1 MRATGKDL
9 AVNRN
14 DLVADL
20 AARTGLS
27 RADSAR
33 AVDGL
38 FDAITDAL
46 KNGQDVRIVGFG
58 AFSVSERRASDG
70 RNPRTGEPMRI
81 PASRQPRFKAGK
93 GLKEAVN

>member
-1 MRATGKDL
+1 M
-9 AVNRN
+9 NRN

-58 AFSVSERRASDG
+58 AF
-70 RNPRTGEPMRI
+70 P
-81 PASRQPRFKAGK
+81 
-93 GLKEAVN
+93 